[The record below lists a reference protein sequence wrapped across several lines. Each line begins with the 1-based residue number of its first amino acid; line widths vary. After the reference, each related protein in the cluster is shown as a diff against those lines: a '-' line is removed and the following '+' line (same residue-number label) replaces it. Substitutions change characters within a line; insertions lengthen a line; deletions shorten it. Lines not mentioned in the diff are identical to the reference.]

1 MKASNFLNID
11 YFTFHAM
18 ARDPR
23 MVYWVAIVLLSFLLL
38 SSEQQ
43 QYNNDDGRLFA
54 FVDSFTIAPVVM
66 TTIISTANTKARRIT
81 PKLPTSRISR
91 TSKMIL
97 FSSVNENEG
106 EGDVGDDGDDD
117 GWGTET
123 TISSSDS
130 SSSDDTKNRKIK
142 ELKLLQQQQQQSSA
156 LTQRQQQQAGGTE
169 QIVAE
174 RDLFIPIFAV
184 VSLLGLF
191 GSYGYETL
199 RLASRG
205 ELYLPWQQ

>member
-1 MKASNFLNID
+1 
-11 YFTFHAM
+11 M

-23 MVYWVAIVLLSFLLL
+23 MVYWVAILLLSFLLL

-117 GWGTET
+117 DDDDDDDGWGTET

-156 LTQRQQQQAGGTE
+156 LTQRQRQQQQQQQAGGTE
-169 QIVAE
+169 QEVVE